1 MANSFEIV
9 VRVGVSTKSVSD
21 AISNAVK
28 EANAEKAV
36 SWFEVIEQRGALK
49 GDEVEFQ
56 VKLKVAVEHG

>member
-9 VRVGVSTKSVSD
+9 VRVGVSTKSVSE

-36 SWFEVIEQRGALK
+36 SWFEVIEQRGRVTSA
-49 GDEVEFQ
+49 GEVEFQ
-56 VKLKVAVEHG
+56 VTVKMGRAL